1 MRLEINIG
9 VDKARD
15 SYKREKGCEATTYQS
30 FLRYHI
36 SQRTFINYESVKLE
50 LDI

>member
-15 SYKREKGCEATTYQS
+15 SYKREKGCEQ
-30 FLRYHI
+30 LR
-36 SQRTFINYESVKLE
+36 INRF
-50 LDI
+50 LDITSHKEPLSITKV